1 LQQCA
6 IIIAKKNGAMYEK
19 SMRDKVLKMFETYA
33 EGGSLGLA
41 LDKIGLSRMAFYK
54 AMRDDPSLKSL
65 YYDIQA
71 SRADMMY
78 DESYKISED
87 VLTVEG
93 TDPRSARVAADIRM
107 RIAAAFDRDRFGDNV
122 KVTHAGQVDISGALL
137 EARNRSLRPARDLPT
152 ISDAQYVELPTLS
165 IADPTDKQSVT
176 RKDFIDPFSD

>member
-1 LQQCA
+1 
-6 IIIAKKNGAMYEK
+6 
-19 SMRDKVLKMFETYA
+19 MRDKVLKLFETYA
-33 EGGSLGLA
+33 EGGSLGHA

-54 AMRDDPSLKSL
+54 ALRDDPSLKTL

-107 RIAAAFDRDRFGDNV
+107 KIAAAFDRDRFGDNV
-122 KVTHAGQVDISGALL
+122 KVTHAGQIDISGALL
-137 EARNRSLRPARDLPT
+137 EAKNRSLRPARDLQT
-152 ISDAQYVELPTLS
+152 ISDAQYIELPSLL
-165 IADPTDKQSVT
+165 AAEPTDKQSAE
-176 RKDFIDPFSD
+176 RKDFVDPFEE